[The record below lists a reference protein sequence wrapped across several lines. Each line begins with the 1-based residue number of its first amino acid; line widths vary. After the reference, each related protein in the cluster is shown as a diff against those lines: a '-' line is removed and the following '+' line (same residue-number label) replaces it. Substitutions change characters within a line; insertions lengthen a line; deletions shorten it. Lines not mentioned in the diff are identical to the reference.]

1 MSLVTILWSMGA
13 AAALTLAAVYGA
25 AWLFERRLLPY
36 LFFSIHAIAIALCAR
51 GELGMMHSETP
62 AEIGEWIQRYYV
74 ALFFAVVS
82 LVLFVWSYLGTGRRW
97 LLWTIISMR
106 TITLVV
112 NLSVEPNF
120 MFREITSLS
129 HVSFLGE
136 QVSIVGD
143 AVLRPWVWFG
153 RPSLLLAFLFMFD
166 AAVASWRRADSD
178 SRRKAVVVLLAVL
191 GPSLISDLL
200 AETALTRSA
209 RIPYLDTPTFLVTL
223 LIMAL
228 ELGRDLMMSIRTRLE
243 LADLRANL
251 VQVGRVSI
259 LGQLASAIAHELN
272 QPLSVILRNTEIAEL
287 DLQTDKPEIEE
298 LRAIVTD
305 TGKAVRRAREI
316 IDRMRALIKQRSIE
330 MRPLVMD
337 DLVQDVLALTRAEA
351 ASKEVLLSYDTE
363 AGLPTVSGDRVH
375 ISQVLL
381 NLIVNGI
388 EAVQASPVGDR
399 RIVIEARTEGRQ
411 VEIAVC
417 DSGPGIPTPNLERIF
432 EPLYS
437 TKSGG
442 LGMGLAICRTIVEA
456 HSGRLWA
463 EHGREGSGA
472 TLRFSLP
479 RAKEV
484 VA

>member
-1 MSLVTILWSMGA
+1 
-13 AAALTLAAVYGA
+13 
-25 AWLFERRLLPY
+25 
-36 LFFSIHAIAIALCAR
+36 
-51 GELGMMHSETP
+51 
-62 AEIGEWIQRYYV
+62 
-74 ALFFAVVS
+74 
-82 LVLFVWSYLGTGRRW
+82 
-97 LLWTIISMR
+97 
-106 TITLVV
+106 
-112 NLSVEPNF
+112 
-120 MFREITSLS
+120 
-129 HVSFLGE
+129 
-136 QVSIVGD
+136 
-143 AVLRPWVWFG
+143 
-153 RPSLLLAFLFMFD
+153 
-166 AAVASWRRADSD
+166 
-178 SRRKAVVVLLAVL
+178 
-191 GPSLISDLL
+191 
-200 AETALTRSA
+200 
-209 RIPYLDTPTFLVTL
+209 
-223 LIMAL
+223 
-228 ELGRDLMMSIRTRLE
+228 
-243 LADLRANL
+243 
-251 VQVGRVSI
+251 
-259 LGQLASAIAHELN
+259 
-272 QPLSVILRNTEIAEL
+272 
-287 DLQTDKPEIEE
+287 
-298 LRAIVTD
+298 
-305 TGKAVRRAREI
+305 
-316 IDRMRALIKQRSIE
+316 MRALIKQRSIE